1 MEISSKL
8 QISSRSH
15 TICWD
20 CNLSEEGLL
29 EKQFLVKSSLLVQN
43 IKGLAK
49 AQTGARSSQN

>member
-1 MEISSKL
+1 MEIFSKL
-8 QISSRSH
+8 QISSRNH

-20 CNLSEEGLL
+20 CNLSEEDLL
-29 EKQFLVKSSLLVQN
+29 AKQFLGKNSLLVQN